1 MKRLGHEAN
10 DALDEFL
17 ELALGYER
25 KAPASLQ
32 GFMAWLRA
40 ADLEV
45 KRDMEISRDEVRV
58 MTVHGAKGLEA
69 PVVFLVDT
77 TSSPSDTQRLKLIHL
92 PRGNAEPHAPGVVVW
107 ATVEICMGRSSFE
120 RSFTWK
126 VAPSGP
132 VLAKC
137 TLTET

>member
-1 MKRLGHEAN
+1 MRAPLRSETPFAFYAWLLGGDSGRARILRRLGHEAN

-17 ELALGYER
+17 ELALAYER

-40 ADLEV
+40 ADTEV

-69 PVVFLVDT
+69 PVVFLIDT
-77 TSSPSDTQRLKLIHL
+77 TSSPL
-92 PRGNAEPHAPGVVVW
+92 GHA
-107 ATVEICMGRSSFE
+107 A
-120 RSFTWK
+120 
-126 VAPSGP
+126 A
-132 VLAKC
+132 AA
-137 TLTET
+137 